1 MFFSHLE
8 ELIFVLKE
16 NYASYQVKPERPQP
30 QAQGGC
36 TEDNLTKFAY
46 DSVDAFANFMSTQM
60 FKAAAPENV

>member
-1 MFFSHLE
+1 MFLSHLE

-30 QAQGGC
+30 QAQGRS
-36 TEDNLTKFAY
+36 EDNLTKFVY
-46 DSVDAFANFMSTQM
+46 DGINAFANFMSTQM